1 MIKNCFDEYEK
12 ILSNSQLK
20 NIASEAISQRMV
32 NTNNELN
39 SLVLMTEKNMRQLK
53 TTLLSELSEN
63 ILQ

>member
-1 MIKNCFDEYEK
+1 MIKNCYDEYEK

-39 SLVLMTEKNMRQLK
+39 ILVLMTEKNMRQLK